1 MDRFE
6 FKVNG
11 VKITVTRDD
20 DFDGQ
25 PIMSSE
31 TVKRKPV
38 ASRASVSGDDAVSA
52 AIAAAVH
59 LYGQEWRDVEN
70 AVLTFNKVAR
80 AYSPWSSKFHGMN
93 AYYKYKR

>member
-20 DFDGQ
+20 DGGQ
-25 PIMSSE
+25 PIAMSE
-31 TVKRKPV
+31 PVKRKPV
-38 ASRASVSGDDAVSA
+38 ASRASVGDDDAVNA

>member
-11 VKITVTRDD
+11 VKITVSRDD
-20 DFDGQ
+20 EYDDSVVKTE
-25 PIMSSE
+25 PA
-31 TVKRKPV
+31 KRKPV
-38 ASRASVSGDDAVSA
+38 ARKTAGNDDDAVSA

-80 AYSPWSSKFHGMN
+80 AYTPWSAKFHGMN
-93 AYYKYKR
+93 AYYKYRR